1 MSFVEFFFFFFFFVL
16 EASGVMGVSFTQLL
30 PSITGVSKIGVL
42 DVGVLDVG
50 VLGVGVLNVG
60 VSGVG
65 VLGVSGVLLVAGFIP
80 KSANGN
86 GNVDFVGG
94 LVGSDEPLVTGG
106 FFGDLD
112 FGLGS
117 GTKNSGFLGRS

>member
-50 VLGVGVLNVG
+50 VLGV
-60 VSGVG
+60 
-65 VLGVSGVLLVAGFIP
+65 SGVLLVAGFIP

-94 LVGSDEPLVTGG
+94 LLGSEEPLFTGG
-106 FFGDLD
+106 FFGDMD
-112 FGLGS
+112 FVLGS